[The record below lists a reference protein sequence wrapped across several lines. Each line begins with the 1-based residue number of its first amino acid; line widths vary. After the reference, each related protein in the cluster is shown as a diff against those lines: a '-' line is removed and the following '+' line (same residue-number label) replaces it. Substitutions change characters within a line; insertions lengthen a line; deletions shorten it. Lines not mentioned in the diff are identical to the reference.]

1 MPDELIEVMH
11 KFYLKFVE
19 KKMSDDNFTKS
30 IDCTLG
36 TAKWFILQVV
46 LYFLMPYLWN
56 YDYGVGTIF
65 SMLLYTTF
73 YVAYWEYIPK
83 ETRMRWVFAP
93 YIVYGGLATFLFYV
107 VDNWSAS
114 VEACWGLPFYGLACL
129 LITKVFSKIWR
140 RIPNKYRLRSIVKYT
155 VIVLFFFVLKSL
167 SVSFVCKGHDS
178 MESEKEDILERRNYL
193 VDKLVTTPRKVL
205 DEMPAGIG
213 TQFQGEW
220 ALYSCSMLS
229 AALVNISQLYPET
242 KEENLQRIDSLIQ
255 IVMSPEMRYY
265 DTMRWNEDPLESLH
279 GDNSHVSY
287 LSHLAWM
294 ICGYKEMGGSNKYD
308 KLLFSLCTTMNHRIL
323 LSKGLN
329 LPTYPEEAIYIPDML
344 VAIVA
349 LEKFAEMN
357 HGKYR
362 STVNKWINKAKKEWI
377 DEKTG
382 LLVSFVDEN
391 GKLYE
396 NAPVKGSYSA
406 LNGYYLTFID
416 EAFAKQ
422 QHEKLKS
429 LFWKD
434 GFVTGLKEYWDRA
447 CPIGLDMD
455 AGPII
460 LELSP
465 SGTAFFA
472 GSSTF
477 FNDDAIRKGILKT
490 AEIAGHTIKVGNK
503 RHYLLANVALVG
515 ESIMLAMRTNVK

>member
-1 MPDELIEVMH
+1 
-11 KFYLKFVE
+11 
-19 KKMSDDNFTKS
+19 MSDDNFIKS
-30 IDCTLG
+30 IDCALG
-36 TAKWFILQVV
+36 IAKWFILQVI

-56 YDYGVGTIF
+56 YEYGVGTIV
-65 SMLLYTTF
+65 SILLYTTL
-73 YVAYWEYIPK
+73 YAAYWEFIPK
-83 ETRMRWVFAP
+83 ETRGRWLLFP
-93 YIVYGGLATFLFYV
+93 YIVYGSIATFLFYV
-107 VDNWSAS
+107 VDYWSAS
-114 VEACWGLPFYGLACL
+114 LWTCWALPMYGLSCL
-129 LITKVFSKIWR
+129 LIIKLLSKICK
-140 RIPNKYRLRSIVKYT
+140 RIPNRYGLRGIVKYSA
-155 VIVLFFFVLKSL
+155 VVLLLIVLKSF
-167 SVSFVCKGHDS
+167 SVSYISKEHGS
-178 MESEKEDILERRNYL
+178 LKSEKEDILERRNYL

-242 KEENLQRIDSLIQ
+242 KEENLQYVDRLIQ

-265 DTMRWNEDPLESLH
+265 DTMRWNEDPLDSLN
-279 GDNSHVSY
+279 GDNSHISY

-349 LEKFAEMN
+349 LDKYSDMN
-357 HGKYR
+357 KGKYR
-362 STVNKWINKAKKEWI
+362 STVNKWINKAQKEWL
-377 DEKTG
+377 DNETG
-382 LLVSFVDEN
+382 LLASFVDEN
-391 GKLYE
+391 GKQYE
-396 NAPVKGSYSA
+396 GAPVKGSYSA
-406 LNGYYLTFID
+406 LNCYYLTFID

-422 QHEKLKS
+422 QHEKLKE

-460 LELSP
+460 FELSP

-472 GSSTF
+472 GSSTY
-477 FNDDAIRKGILKT
+477 FNDSNVRNGILKT
-490 AEIAGHTIKVGNK
+490 AEIVGHTIKIGNK

-515 ESIMLAMRTNVK
+515 EAIMLAMRTHVKTKN

>member
-1 MPDELIEVMH
+1 
-11 KFYLKFVE
+11 
-19 KKMSDDNFTKS
+19 
-30 IDCTLG
+30 
-36 TAKWFILQVV
+36 
-46 LYFLMPYLWN
+46 MPYLWN
-56 YDYGVGTIF
+56 YEYGVRSIV
-65 SMLLYTTF
+65 SMFLYTTL
-73 YVAYWEYIPK
+73 YVAYWEFTSK
-83 ETRMRWVFAP
+83 DTRMRWLLFP
-93 YIVYGGLATFLFYV
+93 YIVYGCIATFLFYV

-114 VEACWGLPFYGLACL
+114 LWTCWILPVYGLVCL
-129 LITKVFSKIWR
+129 LISKLFSR
-140 RIPNKYRLRSIVKYT
+140 LLRTIPNRYRMRGIVRYS
-155 VIVLFFFVLKSL
+155 VFVLLFILLKSF
-167 SVSFVCKGHDS
+167 SVSYICREHDAI
-178 MESEKEDILERRNYL
+178 ESEKEDLLERRNYL
-193 VDKLVTTPRKVL
+193 VDKLVTSPREVL

-242 KEENLQRIDSLIQ
+242 EEENLQYIDSLIQ

-294 ICGYKEMGGSNKYD
+294 ICGYKEIGGSNKYD

-323 LSKGLN
+323 LSKSLN

-357 HGKYR
+357 HGKFR
-362 STVNKWINKAKKEWI
+362 STVNKWINKAKKEWL

-391 GKLYE
+391 GKLYKD
-396 NAPVKGSYSA
+396 APVKGSYSA

-422 QHEKLKS
+422 QYEKLKS

-477 FNDDAIRKGILKT
+477 FNDNEVRKGILKT
-490 AEIAGHTIKVGNK
+490 AEIAGHTIKMGDK

-515 ESIMLAMRTNVK
+515 EAIMLAMRTHTQ

>member
-1 MPDELIEVMH
+1 
-11 KFYLKFVE
+11 
-19 KKMSDDNFTKS
+19 MSDDNFIKS

-36 TAKWFILQVV
+36 IAKWFILQVF
-46 LYFLMPYLWN
+46 LYFLIPYLWN
-56 YDYGVGTIF
+56 YEYGVGTIV
-65 SMLLYTTF
+65 SMILYTTF
-73 YVAYWEYIPK
+73 YVIYWKFTPK
-83 ETRMRWVFAP
+83 ETRGRWVLFP
-93 YIVYGGLATFLFYV
+93 YIVYGSIATFLFYV

-114 VEACWGLPFYGLACL
+114 LWTCWALPMYGLACL
-129 LITKVFSKIWR
+129 LIIKSLSKNCK
-140 RIPNKYRLRSIVKYT
+140 RIPNRYKLRDIVKYSA
-155 VIVLFFFVLKSL
+155 VVLFFIVLKSF
-167 SVSFVCKGHDS
+167 SVSYISKEHGSFEC
-178 MESEKEDILERRNYL
+178 EKEDILERRNYL
-193 VDKLVTTPRKVL
+193 VDKLVTSPREVL

-229 AALVNISQLYPET
+229 AALVNISHLYPET
-242 KEENLQRIDSLIQ
+242 KEKNLQSIDSLIN

-294 ICGYKEMGGSNKYD
+294 ICGYKEMGGDNKYD
-308 KLLFSLCTTMNHRIL
+308 KLLSNLCMTMNHRIL

-329 LPTYPEEAIYIPDML
+329 LPTYPDESIYIPDML

-349 LEKFAEMN
+349 LDKYADMN
-357 HGKYR
+357 NGKYR
-362 STVNKWINKAKKEWI
+362 STVNKWVAKAQKEWI
-377 DEKTG
+377 DKETG

-391 GKLYE
+391 GKQYE
-396 NAPVKGSYSA
+396 GAPIKGSYSA
-406 LNGYYLTFID
+406 LNCYYLTFID
-416 EAFAKQ
+416 EDFAKQ

-434 GFVTGLKEYWDRA
+434 KFATGLKEYWDRA

-460 LELSP
+460 FELSP

-477 FNDDAIRKGILKT
+477 FNDSGVRTGILKT
-490 AEIAGHTIKVGNK
+490 AEIAGHTIKIGDK
-503 RHYLLANVALVG
+503 RHYLLANIALVG
-515 ESIMLAMRTNVK
+515 ETIMLAMRTHVKL